1 MNLTQKMKMRQN
13 LDNLVKVKTQKIWD
27 LNRIQIDN
35 PKYLDHH
42 RIIKKWLIHSVIKV
56 IHLTKLKIILKSK
69 NSIKL
74 ILSLMNKN
82 KF

>member
-42 RIIKKWLIHSVIKV
+42 RIIKK
-56 IHLTKLKIILKSK
+56 
-69 NSIKL
+69 
-74 ILSLMNKN
+74 
-82 KF
+82 